1 MKLILLILVLINILL
16 AKPIDVSL
24 DTQNINAATLL
35 YHDTAHKSL
44 DQIAAAGQFVEVNSS
59 YSNLGIMKEGVL
71 WVKMVFVNHHDE
83 SYHRYLEMENL
94 IFDNVTLYDENAQ
107 VVKRRLQSKN
117 LSQSTLN
124 PTYILEFDPNSI
136 ETYYLKIINHK
147 TTTRFT
153 LSLKASE
160 NFIDQSIYEIAKIVF
175 VLGFIASLMLY
186 NVLVYFYTKDISY
199 IYYVFYIFAVVL
211 QQLSYVSVIALVF
224 PPSMVALAH
233 TTWAFQVG
241 LMYFSAS
248 LYARRF
254 LMTYRDFPR
263 LDKVYRLFIFLAV
276 VEIPLFGTSWLYLP
290 EAGLFTGLAFVFFN
304 TFSGVYVYLQGNKQ
318 ARFYALAWLMLIVG
332 YIIIILDALG
342 FISVMYK
349 MPNLILYLTGVEALI
364 LSLAFSDRYVILQ
377 EEKKDSEQLLLITLQ
392 NRDKVV
398 TQEIEDRT
406 AELSQALANN
416 KTLFQELHHRTKNNL
431 QLILSLI
438 RMQASKLDGVAGD
451 AFNDLEYRI
460 RAIAK
465 THEILYQ
472 KDDLE
477 LIDMSEY
484 FHELVDRS
492 DEGVLNAQN
501 CEITLDVYA
510 FIPLREAVYIGLI
523 LNEMISN
530 TIKHALKEEDNFIK
544 IYLHHSEGKYIFS
557 YRDSGEG
564 FDQEHVR
571 EDALGLSLIRTLVE
585 EQLEGEMVLYSD
597 YGTEYIIV
605 LNI

>member
-1 MKLILLILVLINILL
+1 MKLFLLILIWSSLL
-16 AKPIDVSL
+16 WAEPIDVSL
-24 DTQNINAATLL
+24 ETQNINAQTLL
-35 YHDTAHKSL
+35 CHDTEQRNL
-44 DQIAAAGQFVEVNSS
+44 EQVVEGCQFVEVHSA

-71 WVKMVFVNHHDE
+71 WVKMVFSNPNDKR
-83 SYHRYLEMENL
+83 YHRYLEMENL

-107 VVKRRLQSKN
+107 IIQERLQSKN
-117 LSQSTLN
+117 HSQSTLN
-124 PTYILEFDPNSI
+124 PTYILEFEPKSI
-136 ETYYLKIINHK
+136 KSYYLKIVNHK
-147 TTTRFT
+147 TTTRYT
-153 LSLKASE
+153 LYLKDSE
-160 NFIDQSIYEIAKIVF
+160 HFIDQSIYEIAKIVF
-175 VLGFIASLMLY
+175 VLGFIVSLMLY
-186 NVLVYFYTKDISY
+186 NVLIYFYTKDISY
-199 IYYVFYIFAVVL
+199 LFYLFYIFAVVL
-211 QQLSYVSVIALVF
+211 QQLSYVSIIALMF
-224 PPSMVALAH
+224 PPDIVALAH

-263 LDKVYRLFIFLAV
+263 LDRVYKLFIVLAV
-276 VEIPLFGTSWLYLP
+276 LEIPLFGTSWFYLP
-290 EAGLFTGLAFVFFN
+290 EAGLLTGLAFVFFN

-342 FISVMYK
+342 IISVMYK
-349 MPNLILYLTGVEALI
+349 MPNLILYLTGLEALI

-392 NRDKVV
+392 NRDKVI
-398 TQEIEDRT
+398 TKEIQERT
-406 AELSQALANN
+406 AELSRALANN

-438 RMQASKLDGVAGD
+438 RMQASRLDDTESD
-451 AFNDLEYRI
+451 AFHDLEYRI

-484 FHELVDRS
+484 FHELVDGIS
-492 DEGVLNAQN
+492 EDVLNTQN

-523 LNEMISN
+523 LNEMLSN
-530 TIKHALKEEDNFIK
+530 SIKYALKEKENYIK
-544 IYLHHSEGKYIFS
+544 IYLHHSEGRYIFS
-557 YRDSGEG
+557 YKDSGEG
-564 FDQEHVR
+564 FDQEGVR
-571 EDALGLSLIRTLVE
+571 DDALGLTLIKTLVE
-585 EQLEGEMVLYSD
+585 DQLEGEMVLYSD
-597 YGTEYIIV
+597 HGTEYIVI
-605 LNI
+605 LHI